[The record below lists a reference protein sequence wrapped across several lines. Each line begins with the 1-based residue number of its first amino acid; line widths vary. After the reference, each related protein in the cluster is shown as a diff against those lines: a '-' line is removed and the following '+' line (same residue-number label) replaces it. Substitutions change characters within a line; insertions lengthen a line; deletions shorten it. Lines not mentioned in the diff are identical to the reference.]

1 MFVEWCVLIS
11 VQVRREEH
19 TFQVNMSLRTL
30 QVNMSVRTFQV
41 NMSVRTFQVNMSV
54 EWCILIR
61 LGLQG
66 YRVV

>member
-19 TFQVNMSLRTL
+19 TFQVNMS
-30 QVNMSVRTFQV
+30 M
-41 NMSVRTFQVNMSV
+41 RTFQVNMSV
-54 EWCILIR
+54 EWCVLNR